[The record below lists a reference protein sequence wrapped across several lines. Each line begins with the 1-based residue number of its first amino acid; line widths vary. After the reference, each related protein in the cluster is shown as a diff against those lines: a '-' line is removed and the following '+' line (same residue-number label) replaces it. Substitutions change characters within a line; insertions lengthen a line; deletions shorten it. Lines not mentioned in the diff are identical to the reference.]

1 MSFRHFN
8 PVLNVPPYKAQGPKG
23 SFGNASLADYIKFDG
38 NPHKY
43 TRAYLKEE
51 LKKIQL
57 DDIANIASF
66 FSTKGPELNKSSGVQ
81 ASNGDSVLAGVPDKA
96 NINLPSPISDS
107 LVKLSKLCSDNNYD
121 MVLTNVSDIPA
132 NLGNV
137 IEDIVELGTVV
148 IVAGFFFVIVVPVI
162 ALCEVEDPEDPSN
175 CEQAFEVDLETLEQ
189 KCESNGPDCRDEVKE
204 WASKLVTK
212 VKDVRNGADTDI
224 TTNSNAEQLDY
235 MPIKKPLKIYASND
249 PFKFMKKRVEGEA
262 PLTTDHSYVT
272 TTLPLEAGNW
282 ALTILKE
289 T

>member
-148 IVAGFFFVIVVPVI
+148 IVAGFFFV
-162 ALCEVEDPEDPSN
+162 
-175 CEQAFEVDLETLEQ
+175 
-189 KCESNGPDCRDEVKE
+189 
-204 WASKLVTK
+204 KL
-212 VKDVRNGADTDI
+212 
-224 TTNSNAEQLDY
+224 
-235 MPIKKPLKIYASND
+235 
-249 PFKFMKKRVEGEA
+249 F
-262 PLTTDHSYVT
+262 
-272 TTLPLEAGNW
+272 
-282 ALTILKE
+282 ILV
-289 T
+289 